1 MKGEGFGTFFVC
13 LKEQG
18 SGRRTCQRP
27 VDVPSR
33 ENFLFSLFTLFGV
46 SGLEVLG
53 LPPSSSLLPP
63 SPFVSM
69 SSRPAGP
76 STRPFPQ
83 SISFPLNRQSSYAYE
98 PILPTNLPFQL
109 ADHDAPR
116 LRERGLLSRMLHCIS
131 CIGCIGLVLFLFY
144 LVFNAAF
151 PDLLFGTEQT
161 FSSSSSSSSSLKQ
174 TNLKKQLHQKSIIK
188 RLSMLK
194 RSGSGSGVDLKS
206 VKQLF
211 PHWVAVTEAGEE
223 TFRPENVL
231 GELIMAMSFLSQVE
245 LEE

>member
-1 MKGEGFGTFFVC
+1 MPTSC
-13 LKEQG
+13 
-18 SGRRTCQRP
+18 RRSK
-27 VDVPSR
+27 SR
-33 ENFLFSLFTLFGV
+33 KFLFSLFTLFGV
-46 SGLEVLG
+46 SGLAVLV
-53 LPPSSSLLPP
+53 LPLLFFSSSLLHL

-116 LRERGLLSRMLHCIS
+116 LRERGLLSRILSCIS
-131 CIGCIGLVLFLFY
+131 CIGCVGLVLFLFY

-161 FSSSSSSSSSLKQ
+161 FPPSSSTPSLKQ

-188 RLSMLK
+188 LSK
-194 RSGSGSGVDLKS
+194 
-206 VKQLF
+206 
-211 PHWVAVTEAGEE
+211 
-223 TFRPENVL
+223 
-231 GELIMAMSFLSQVE
+231 
-245 LEE
+245 

>member
-1 MKGEGFGTFFVC
+1 MPTSC
-13 LKEQG
+13 
-18 SGRRTCQRP
+18 RRSK
-27 VDVPSR
+27 SR
-33 ENFLFSLFTLFGV
+33 KFLFSLFTLFGV
-46 SGLEVLG
+46 SGLAVLG
-53 LPPSSSLLPP
+53 LPPSSSLLPL

-116 LRERGLLSRMLHCIS
+116 LRERGLLSRILSCIS
-131 CIGCIGLVLFLFY
+131 CIGCVGLVLFLFY

-161 FSSSSSSSSSLKQ
+161 FPPSSSTPSLKQ

-211 PHWVAVTEAGEE
+211 PHWVAVTESGEE
-223 TFRPENVL
+223 TFHSENVL